1 MLAQV
6 TDLGSNN
13 ITMANKMHAQF
24 LQHEENLLDSDTLPV
39 DSYTWNPTTDYA
51 RCFLHKVSST
61 VKGGLEEL
69 GRAAP
74 SRTQEREDLLGLF
87 PFSGTLPVIA
97 EEDEDSEDNNS
108 STPIHIEL
116 PEEDNKAP
124 EEVETDHDSAD
135 EDPTVAAPEYDENT
149 ENQKDNEDP
158 TVEITPGTSKYHT
171 SGSQK
176 KANQLNALIS
186 KANFISRWVA
196 RSAAWRRHYS
206 RRAKSMNLKVLPLT
220 PGYNAT
226 RWNAEFDS
234 LNQLVQA
241 RKVVNKLLAD
251 DLDLVKMKK
260 HQKGNM
266 KPRGYFHEIFFTPAD
281 WSTLE
286 ELTTELAPFLDFTKR
301 MEGDGPTGCL
311 VIPEFYAL
319 KVHLASQVEELSLG
333 DALLPMIRSMQARVD
348 KYFDEA
354 LQCDTTV
361 MATLLN
367 PFFWLQFFEQ
377 AFGLEH
383 KITRQARKLLQD
395 KFNARKTKQALTAP
409 PVQTQPKQVPNKS
422 NKTGPGNLF
431 QLFKAHDPKAESNK
445 IAAYLKGT
453 HPMAS
458 NDDARKTEAVLPWW
472 RVHCAAF
479 PILAS
484 LAKDY
489 LSLSVSS
496 AIVERTFSAAADICS
511 SDRVRLVP
519 RTIEYCVGSR
529 LWWRQRVPL
538 GHKYKEANEAIEAFG
553 GRRLKK

>member
-186 KANFISRWVA
+186 KANFISR
-196 RSAAWRRHYS
+196 
-206 RRAKSMNLKVLPLT
+206 
-220 PGYNAT
+220 
-226 RWNAEFDS
+226 
-234 LNQLVQA
+234 
-241 RKVVNKLLAD
+241 
-251 DLDLVKMKK
+251 
-260 HQKGNM
+260 
-266 KPRGYFHEIFFTPAD
+266 
-281 WSTLE
+281 
-286 ELTTELAPFLDFTKR
+286 
-301 MEGDGPTGCL
+301 
-311 VIPEFYAL
+311 
-319 KVHLASQVEELSLG
+319 
-333 DALLPMIRSMQARVD
+333 
-348 KYFDEA
+348 
-354 LQCDTTV
+354 
-361 MATLLN
+361 
-367 PFFWLQFFEQ
+367 
-377 AFGLEH
+377 
-383 KITRQARKLLQD
+383 
-395 KFNARKTKQALTAP
+395 
-409 PVQTQPKQVPNKS
+409 
-422 NKTGPGNLF
+422 
-431 QLFKAHDPKAESNK
+431 
-445 IAAYLKGT
+445 
-453 HPMAS
+453 
-458 NDDARKTEAVLPWW
+458 
-472 RVHCAAF
+472 
-479 PILAS
+479 
-484 LAKDY
+484 
-489 LSLSVSS
+489 
-496 AIVERTFSAAADICS
+496 
-511 SDRVRLVP
+511 
-519 RTIEYCVGSR
+519 
-529 LWWRQRVPL
+529 
-538 GHKYKEANEAIEAFG
+538 
-553 GRRLKK
+553 